1 MNTTL
6 IALAAGLGIAGSVA
20 AMPPAPLPSPAA
32 PAAETPARPLP
43 PALESGK
50 VLVLDNEQLIEGDV
64 TKLDDWY
71 RVRRGGGE
79 TLIPSSRVLKL
90 VEDRPQAYEVLRHR
104 IDQRDADERLRLAR
118 WCAVHGLRE
127 QGLAEAEAAAKL
139 RPNDPEALAL
149 LRGLAQLKD
158 LPAPKQDV
166 IETNPSQ
173 SAVAEE
179 LAAPPDFNS
188 AAYGQFVSKVQ
199 PLLMNACASC
209 HAGGESSKFKLVRVF
224 DIAGDR
230 QGSLQNL
237 AATLAQVNRDNQ
249 LLSPLLTK
257 SLTAHGDAARAPL
270 KGAEAPAY
278 RLLEAW
284 VQFALAPEGTPKPEL
299 NRRRPEPG
307 AEEAELPQGLPVSQ
321 EMPKPLPKP
330 PRLPGP
336 RKTEAG
342 EQKGKIIGYQN
353 GITVSKEKS
362 EAKASPTH
370 PDAEPGES
378 QGKPARPGPT
388 PRTPPA
394 PFAEGNQRRPRPQTQ
409 EPADPFD
416 PAIFNSMG
424 TKKD

>member
-1 MNTTL
+1 MNATL
-6 IALAAGLGIAGSVA
+6 IALAAGLGIAGPVA
-20 AMPPAPLPSPAA
+20 AMPPAPMPGPAA
-32 PAAETPARPLP
+32 PATETPARPVS

-149 LRGLAQLKD
+149 LRGLAQLKE
-158 LPAPKQDV
+158 LPASKQDL
-166 IETNPSQ
+166 IEANPSQ

-188 AAYGQFVSKVQ
+188 AAYGHFVSRVQ

-209 HAGGESSKFKLVRVF
+209 HAGSESGKFKLIRVF

-270 KGAEAPAY
+270 KGADAPAY
-278 RLLEAW
+278 RQLEAW

-299 NRRRPEPG
+299 NRRRTEPG
-307 AEEAELPQGLPVSQ
+307 AEEAELPHGLPVSQ

-330 PRLPGP
+330 PRLPGA
-336 RKTEAG
+336 RKTEVA
-342 EQKGKIIGYQN
+342 EPKGKIMGYQN
-353 GITVSKEKS
+353 GITVSKEQS
-362 EAKASPTH
+362 ESKANLTQQNAPLR
-370 PDAEPGES
+370 EPQAG
-378 QGKPARPGPT
+378 PARPGPT
-388 PRTPPA
+388 PRTPSA
-394 PFAEGNQRRPRPQTQ
+394 PFAEGNQTTPRPQTQ
-409 EPADPFD
+409 EPVDPFD
-416 PAIFNSMG
+416 PSIFNNMG
-424 TKKD
+424 KKD

>member
-6 IALAAGLGIAGSVA
+6 LALAAGLGIAGSVA
-20 AMPPAPLPSPAA
+20 AMPPAPKPGPAA
-32 PAAETPARPLP
+32 PATETPARPVP
-43 PALESGK
+43 PALDTGK
-50 VLVLDNEQLIEGDV
+50 VLVLDNDQLIEGDV
-64 TKLDDWY
+64 TRLGDWY

-127 QGLAEAEAAAKL
+127 EGLAEAEAAAKL

-149 LRGLAQLKD
+149 LRGLAQLKE
-158 LPAPKQDV
+158 LPASKQDV
-166 IETNPSQ
+166 IEANPSQ
-173 SAVAEE
+173 NAVAEE

-209 HAGGESSKFKLVRVF
+209 HAGGDGGRFKLIRVF

-230 QGSLQNL
+230 QASLQNL
-237 AATLAQVNRDNQ
+237 AATLAEVNRDNQ
-249 LLSPLLTK
+249 LQSPLLTK
-257 SLTAHGDAARAPL
+257 SLTAHGDATRPSL
-270 KGAEAPAY
+270 KGADAPAY
-278 RLLEAW
+278 RLLEGW

-299 NRRRPEPG
+299 DRRRTEAS
-307 AEEAELPQGLPVSQ
+307 AEEAELPHGLPVSQ
-321 EMPKPLPKP
+321 EVPKPLPKP

-336 RKTEAG
+336 RKTEAA
-342 EQKGKIIGYQN
+342 EPKGKIMGYQN

-362 EAKASPTH
+362 DPKASPIQQ
-370 PDAEPGES
+370 DAALGES
-378 QGKPARPGPT
+378 QAKPARPGPT
-388 PRTPPA
+388 PRTPSV
-394 PFAEGNQRRPRPQTQ
+394 PFAEGNPTKARSQTQ

-416 PAIFNSMG
+416 PAIFNMG
-424 TKKD
+424 AKKD